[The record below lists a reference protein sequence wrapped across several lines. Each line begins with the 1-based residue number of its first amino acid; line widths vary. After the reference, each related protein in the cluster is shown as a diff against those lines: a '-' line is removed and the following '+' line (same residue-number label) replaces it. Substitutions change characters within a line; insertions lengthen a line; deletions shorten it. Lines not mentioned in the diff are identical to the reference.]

1 MNYFRCGGGRSIH
14 TATKLDFAKS
24 PIATF
29 SSNVSGL
36 YLPEVLAYITATQ
49 SGTGTPSPSNPRPIT
64 GHTQAV
70 VTNNSNT
77 YTTNLG
83 GTYYLCTLN
92 VGKGLL
98 TVLGI
103 YFVFNSAEYYGTY
116 GYEDAPLFYVDI
128 TDEGI
133 ARMENTN
140 YDIFLISNMLTKIT
154 TAATQRMRNYE
165 IRTEANNNPTKLYFR
180 MDDYT
185 SKAAIDAFLADNP
198 LQVVAELATPQTI
211 QLTPQEI
218 EQYLQNTMWVSTGDV
233 SGKYYRVD

>member
-36 YLPEVLAYITATQ
+36 NLAEVLAYITASQ

-70 VTNNSNT
+70 VTNKETT
-77 YTTNLG
+77 YTTPFGQTIYG
-83 GTYYLCTLN
+83 GVLN
-92 VGKGLL
+92 VTKGLL
-98 TVLGI
+98 TITMGTVDLGSLNWNYYSSGNRFSSTGI
-103 YFVFNSAEYYGTY
+103 SSLIKAPATDSTVANILSDRFDVKSLTALRSSANDNLIAIGDTGGISVRYTTSGT
-116 GYEDAPLFYVDI
+116 DATAFKSAVS
-128 TDEGI
+128 GV
-133 ARMENTN
+133 
-140 YDIFLISNMLTKIT
+140 MLV
-154 TAATQRMRNYE
+154 Y
-165 IRTEANNNPTKLYFR
+165 
-180 MDDYT
+180 
-185 SKAAIDAFLADNP
+185 
-198 LQVVAELATPQTI
+198 ELATPQTI

-218 EQYLQNTMWVSTGDV
+218 EQYLQNTLWASTGDV